1 MRNIYPRVRF
11 LNERFQIRV
20 CVVLF
25 VLISAKEA
33 KIEMSALSRDSAAER
48 SVHITPRQDDFPVC
62 NTFPEPLKEKYVLF
76 EGDSFLIALQ
86 ADCPPDSPTDAKFEF
101 LQSPPRFVVFSVVF
115 RGPRS
120 ALSLLLARPQ
130 PGDAGDYR
138 ISFSVTHCTGGAGCG
153 VTSFRLKVKPAQ

>member
-1 MRNIYPRVRF
+1 MSALRF
-11 LNERFQIRV
+11 A

-33 KIEMSALSRDSAAER
+33 KIQINASRGEGASELSEHKAPFRADA
-48 SVHITPRQDDFPVC
+48 PVC
-62 NTFPEPLKEKYVLF
+62 NTFPEPLKEKYVIA

-138 ISFSVTHCTGGAGCG
+138 ISFSVSHCTGGAGCG
-153 VTSFRLKVKPAQ
+153 FKSFRLKVKPAQ